1 MISLLIFFA
10 VLLVGFIVYGR
21 VTEKIFSP
29 DDRKTPAIAINDGV
43 DCVPMKTWKAFLVQL
58 LNIAGTGPIFG
69 ALMGAVFGPV
79 VFLWIVFGSILGG
92 AVHDYMSGMISSR
105 HKGASIAEL
114 SGTYLG
120 KAAKWIMRVF
130 SVVLLVLC
138 GTVFVTSPAGLL
150 DKLTPDWMNGT
161 FWSVVILVYYL
172 LATLLP
178 IDKLIG
184 KLYPIFGVLLIVM
197 AAAVIGGII
206 FSGGKYTI
214 PEISLENLH
223 PEGTPIWPYMFIT
236 VACGA
241 VSGFHATQSPMIAKC
256 IKTEKVGRKIFYG
269 AMISESVIA
278 LVWAAAGV
286 AFYGTTQLL
295 NEALAGGASNVVYE
309 ISTGVLGVFGGVLA
323 VAGVVVCPITSGDTA
338 FRSARLILAETF
350 HLEQKKIKN
359 RLLITVPLL
368 VTGGLL
374 TWFAIANA
382 NGFQIIWR
390 YFSWSNQTLAMIA
403 LWVATAYLLKKGKYR
418 FGSLLTAFP
427 AAFMSA
433 VSLTYIMMA
442 SEGFRLGQTVSYIS
456 GAIFA
461 ITLFVIYLV
470 FLIRSQRKNKI

>member
-1 MISLLIFFA
+1 MISLIISFA
-10 VLLVGFIVYGR
+10 VLIIGYLIYSR
-21 VTEKIFSP
+21 VTEKVFAP

-105 HKGASIAEL
+105 HNGASIAEL

-130 SVVLLVLC
+130 SVILLVLC

-161 FWSVVILVYYL
+161 FWAIVILVYYL

-197 AAAVIGGII
+197 AVAVIGGII

-214 PEISLENLH
+214 PELTLQNLH
-223 PEGTPIWPYMFIT
+223 PDGTPIWPYMFIT

-256 IKTEKVGRKIFYG
+256 IKSEKEGRRVFYG

-286 AFYGTTQLL
+286 SFYGTTQLL
-295 NEALAGGASNVVYE
+295 SVALKGGASNVVYE

-323 VAGVVVCPITSGDTA
+323 VAGVVICPITSGDTA

-350 HLEQKKIKN
+350 KLDQKKIKN
-359 RLLITVPLL
+359 RLFITIPLL
-368 VTGGLL
+368 IVGGLL
-374 TWFAIANA
+374 TWFAIAND

-403 LWVATAYLLKKGKYR
+403 LWVSTAYLLKKGKR
-418 FGSLLTAFP
+418 RLGSLITAFP
-427 AAFMSA
+427 ATFMTA
-433 VSLTYIMMA
+433 VSITYILMA
-442 SEGFRLGQTVSYIS
+442 QEGFRMNQTVSYIT
-456 GAIFA
+456 GAAVA
-461 ITLFVIYLV
+461 IVFFIIYLTK
-470 FLIRSQRKNKI
+470 LLHNS